1 MKEKIF
7 FAIFVMLVLLLGFPS
22 SVVDFDA
29 YAQKEKIS
37 AEESEAYKKQ
47 QKNAKEK
54 RETAKERKEQL
65 EKQETEKQKKLAK
78 KKVEQKEKYKAAKK
92 EVKSKYDDIRED
104 YKKKFDDLRDELKNK
119 FRQLQTTQLVTQ
131 NTTALTSEITE
142 DNILEFEEKRMMLQ
156 KLKQKLREQI
166 LEIKIRAHME
176 TEDLQNFLEEENER
190 KIKVKAKLHV
200 LKLKFK
206 DRIKEHQISE
216 SSYLEDNGVVG
227 NHKVVICHIPP
238 GNPENGHSIK
248 ISMNALPAHLAH
260 GDTPFCNGEMPDDVT
275 PPVITLEGDDPQI
288 VVINTAYIEDGATA
302 FDLID
307 GNVTN
312 SIVID
317 ASTVDV
323 TTVGSYSVT
332 YNVIDSSGNAASE
345 VTRTVEIVDTMPP
358 DGEQFTIEVT
368 ESIGIGAIATVVKE

>member
-1 MKEKIF
+1 MKGKIF
-7 FAIFVMLVLLLGFPS
+7 FAIFGMLVLLLGFPS
-22 SVVDFDA
+22 SAVDFNA
-29 YAQKEKIS
+29 YAQNIKVS

-54 RETAKERKEQL
+54 RETAKRKEQL
-65 EKQETEKQKKLAK
+65 EKQETEKREKLAK

-104 YKKKFDDLRDELKNK
+104 YKKKFDDVRDELKNK
-119 FRQLQTTQLVTQ
+119 FKQIKTTQLATQ
-131 NTTALTSEITE
+131 NTTALTSSEITE

-166 LEIKIRAHME
+166 LEIKTRAHME

-206 DRIKEHQISE
+206 DRIKEHRISE

-238 GNPENGHSIK
+238 GNPDNGHSIK

-260 GDTPFCNGEMPDDVT
+260 GDIVSCDEMPD
-275 PPVITLEGDDPQI
+275 PP
-288 VVINTAYIEDGATA
+288 
-302 FDLID
+302 
-307 GNVTN
+307 
-312 SIVID
+312 
-317 ASTVDV
+317 
-323 TTVGSYSVT
+323 
-332 YNVIDSSGNAASE
+332 
-345 VTRTVEIVDTMPP
+345 PP
-358 DGEQFTIEVT
+358 DGKQITITVT
-368 ESIGIGAIATVVKE
+368 ESIGISDIEVDVQK